1 MLKLL
6 KVLIV
11 IVVALLITPINADS
25 AQLNN
30 VPVLFNGRVQPLD
43 SVARQVLISLREKS
57 SIKRDNKNLDPT
69 QWLWGVLTRDPAID
83 KDALFLIHDQ
93 NIKHEYKLD
102 KNQKFSSF
110 ETLKPHIFKIQA
122 KAQGLLEKEN
132 RNVYENNI
140 VQLANKLQLF
150 MALQHTFVPFSDRTF
165 HDYLT
170 AYHQRV
176 KKGLRLFNAYNKD
189 GYLSS
194 QTDQLHL
201 MEFNQDFKRHQEFS
215 KLAILYLYP
224 VTKEGKL
231 EWTNTGTELLKSLDY
246 DHIPHPVM
254 QAYADLT
261 KATKLNDKDGISK
274 QIDKL
279 QTLTLS
285 KEGISKY
292 RILAEVKFN
301 QWQPFYVAM
310 CLYVLIFTLMLMVYL
325 KHSQLLLSIIAKLSY
340 FTFSLHTLG
349 LIARIWIQERPPVTN
364 LYSSAVFVG
373 WAAIGLCLL
382 IERWYKQKWGYSVL
396 SALGFITLII
406 AHHLALQSDTLEQM
420 QAVLDSNFWL
430 ATHVITITLGYSGTF
445 LAGAFASFYIL
456 RNIKNPQ
463 SNDQKRAL
471 HTMVYGTICF
481 SLFFSF
487 IGTVLGGIWAD
498 QSWGRFWGWDPKENG
513 ALLIVIWN
521 AIILHAHLAKL
532 IKTRG
537 LMITAVLGNIVTAFS
552 WFGVN
557 MLGVGLHSYGFMQSA
572 FHWLLG
578 YCAAQLILVFIA
590 FNFGEDKQKQDL
602 IK

>member
-1 MLKLL
+1 MYRLRNLLLVIML
-6 KVLIV
+6 
-11 IVVALLITPINADS
+11 ALFITPINADR
-25 AQLNN
+25 AELDN

-57 SIKRDNKNLDPT
+57 SIKRDAKNIDPT

-83 KDALFLIHDQ
+83 KDDLFLIHDQ

-102 KNQKFSSF
+102 KNKKFSSF

-189 GYLSS
+189 GYLNN

-201 MEFNQDFKRHQEFS
+201 MEFNQDFKRHQEFA

-224 VTKEGKL
+224 VKKEGKID
-231 EWTNTGTELLKSLDY
+231 WTNTGTELLKSLDY

-261 KATKLNDKDGISK
+261 KATKLKDENAITK
-274 QIDKL
+274 QVEKL
-279 QTLTLS
+279 QTLTLN

-301 QWQPFYVAM
+301 QWQPFYAAM
-310 CLYVLIFTLMLMVYL
+310 CLYVLIFILMLIVYL
-325 KHSQLLLSIIAKLSY
+325 KHSQLLLSIVTKLSY

-445 LAGAFASFYIL
+445 LAGAFATFYIL

-463 SNDQKRAL
+463 SKDQKRAL

-521 AIILHAHLAKL
+521 AMILHAHLAKL

-590 FNFGEDKQKQDL
+590 FNFGEDKQ
-602 IK
+602 IRSN